1 MTLNSREDEVPADL
15 SQEEVQLEEPEAVEE
30 ADSNSGVAELSELLR
45 TRDAEIVELKE
56 QVRRVAADFENF
68 RRRQEEEQKRRLQ
81 HLKEDLF
88 RQLLTILDSFE
99 RGLAAAQASPSIESL
114 TQGMEMVTR
123 EYHKLL
129 QNHGVEPI
137 QTEGVLFDPNLHEAM
152 MLEERDDV
160 PDQAIVAELQRG
172 YRMADRVLRPS
183 LVKVASNNQPQATTE
198 A

>member
-1 MTLNSREDEVPADL
+1 MPADL

-30 ADSNSGVAELSELLR
+30 ADSSSGVAELSELLR

-81 HLKEDLF
+81 HLKEELF

-99 RGLAAAQASPSIESL
+99 RGLAAAQANPSIESL

>member
-1 MTLNSREDEVPADL
+1 MNPD
-15 SQEEVQLEEPEAVEE
+15 EVQLEEMPEQETIEDNV
-30 ADSNSGVAELSELLR
+30 SGVAELSALLR
-45 TRDAEIVELKE
+45 ERDKEIVELKE

-88 RQLLTILDSFE
+88 RQLLGILDHFE
-99 RGLAAAQASPSIESL
+99 RTLQAAQSKPSVESL
-114 TQGMEMVTR
+114 MQGMEMVTR

-129 QNHGVEPI
+129 NMHGIEPI
-137 QTEGVLFDPNLHEAM
+137 QTEGVLFNPNLHEAM
-152 MLEERDDV
+152 MAEERDDV

-172 YRMADRVLRPS
+172 YKMGDRVLRPS
-183 LVKVASNNQPQATTE
+183 LVKVANNTKSQE